1 MIYSYESGCLET
13 QPKVG
18 GKLHLKL
25 NITVRPIVNKYREGK
40 LKSTLKRELKEREND
55 QVEANRSIGKCVVFY
70 TFAYVYD
77 AYLLC
82 CY

>member
-1 MIYSYESGCLET
+1 MET

-25 NITVRPIVNKYREGK
+25 NITVRPIANKYREGK

-55 QVEANRSIGKCVVFY
+55 QVEANRSIERCIVFY
-70 TFAYVYD
+70 ISLNIYI
-77 AYLLC
+77 LL
-82 CY
+82 

>member
-1 MIYSYESGCLET
+1 MET
-13 QPKVG
+13 QPKEG

-55 QVEANRSIGKCVVFY
+55 QVEANRSIERCIVFY
-70 TFAYVYD
+70 TFANIYIIF
-77 AYLLC
+77 LLN
-82 CY
+82 YFK